1 MSEFKNY
8 GYLNMANESRKPIHK
23 REMHPALRLILF
35 NILPFILVNL
45 VIFLLVTAQPDFE
58 VTVDDP
64 GDYQHA
70 NVTVLVK
77 SALPKKEFFVLLDTD
92 EIELEQDGK
101 KYTATIDRN
110 GTLTV
115 SMTLFNGMCKT
126 EYENI
131 SCIDDAP
138 PIITEADATTGYVSF
153 YVDDTGSGVDYDSIY
168 AVDDDGKEISPS
180 LIDKGE
186 DEVVFNYTTASIEVH
201 VSDKAGHE
209 AIVTFG
215 GNAEEGA
222 AASAPTETISIN

>member
-126 EYENI
+126 E
-131 SCIDDAP
+131 
-138 PIITEADATTGYVSF
+138 
-153 YVDDTGSGVDYDSIY
+153 
-168 AVDDDGKEISPS
+168 
-180 LIDKGE
+180 
-186 DEVVFNYTTASIEVH
+186 
-201 VSDKAGHE
+201 
-209 AIVTFG
+209 
-215 GNAEEGA
+215 
-222 AASAPTETISIN
+222 